1 MDVFLTALYIFIVVV
16 VFLELYKQIF
26 KQWKEKEQTGEKGIK
41 GSENDWQQPTQNK
54 VHGDKVP

>member
-26 KQWKEKEQTGEKGIK
+26 KQWKEKEQQRKR
-41 GSENDWQQPTQNK
+41 NK
-54 VHGDKVP
+54 RK